1 MNNLKLFVLL
11 FALVSTSV
19 AQAAINGDPKVDKVL
34 LPQQE
39 FTLSTWNIHKEQGV
53 EFLAEFKSLLEVS
66 DIVAVQE
73 GLLTEATKNQW
84 NNDYG
89 FEWNFAS
96 AWIDSGGPTG
106 TAVMSRLHVDEALA
120 VITSVTQ
127 PIANTPKSSL
137 ISYYVIEGTSDRL
150 MVLSTHAINFTF
162 MGPYRTQLNELAA
175 IIQQHPGPVIWT
187 GDFNTWNG
195 SRMDFLLEVTAS
207 LGLTL
212 AVMENESRGQKL
224 DHIFTRGV
232 TVESGRVFDQW
243 NTSDHKPLW
252 IKARLN

>member
-1 MNNLKLFVLL
+1 MKTFKFFTLLSVFV
-11 FALVSTSV
+11 SSSV
-19 AQAAINGDPKVDKVL
+19 ALATIAGDPKVDTVL
-34 LPQQE
+34 LPQQQ
-39 FTLSTWNIHKEQGV
+39 FTLSTWNIHKEQGPD
-53 EFLAEFKSLLEVS
+53 FLQEFKDLLAQS

-89 FEWNFAS
+89 FEWHFAA
-96 AWIDSGGPTG
+96 AWIDGGGPTG
-106 TAVMSRLHVDEALA
+106 TAVMSRLHIDEAQA
-120 VITSVTQ
+120 VISKVTQ
-127 PIANTPKSSL
+127 PIANTPKSTL
-137 ISYYVIEGTSDRL
+137 ISYYAIEGTADRL

-175 IIQQHPGPVIWT
+175 IIEQHPGPVVWT

-195 SRMDFLLEVTAS
+195 SRMDFLLELTAG
-207 LGLTL
+207 LGLSL
-212 AVMENESRGQKL
+212 PVMENESRGQKL

-232 TVESGRVFDQW
+232 TVQSALVFDAW